1 MLHFTVNVICYA
13 ALTLN
18 RYPIHCYYI
27 QERAKVE
34 DKNALPI
41 MANNLVS
48 VREDLHIMPLTVAEG
63 LY

>member
-1 MLHFTVNVICYA
+1 M
-13 ALTLN
+13 
-18 RYPIHCYYI
+18 
-27 QERAKVE
+27 VE